1 MCLFTPGTLFA
12 NIFFF
17 SQDLKYLRYSMKKES
32 FQTNAGRCCIL
43 QILHFRSHSTPYHIN
58 ASALYL
64 VKMPFEQCLTQTSQN
79 YLTVELFVFI

>member
-1 MCLFTPGTLFA
+1 
-12 NIFFF
+12 
-17 SQDLKYLRYSMKKES
+17 MKKES

-64 VKMPFEQCLTQTSQN
+64 VKMTFKQCLTQASQN
-79 YLTVELFVFI
+79 YLTVELFAFI